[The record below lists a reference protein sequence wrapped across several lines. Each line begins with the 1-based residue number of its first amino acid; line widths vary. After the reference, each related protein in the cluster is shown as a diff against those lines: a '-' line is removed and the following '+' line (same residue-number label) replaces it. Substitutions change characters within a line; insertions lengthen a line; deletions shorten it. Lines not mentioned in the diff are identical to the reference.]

1 MEKYGFVYIWRDKK
15 HKRFYVGCRW
25 GHINDGYICSSRWM
39 LAAYKRRPKDFVRR
53 ILLSNINNKKDM
65 ILEEQRWLKMMKLV
79 ELGQRYY
86 NLRNNLEHWIV
97 DPLKDLSVREKL
109 RQSKLGDKNPMKRK
123 DVAEKVAS
131 KNRGRIAWNKGSE
144 RTEEQKQHQSK
155 VMVGR
160 TAWNKGIISEDKILR
175 IKEKENI
182 IMRRWYYNP
191 ETLEQKIIYSP
202 NQPPDGWVRGRTPI
216 FAAKISDIKSKKATI
231 LCLQK

>member
-15 HKRFYVGCRW
+15 HNRFYIGCHW
-25 GHINDGYICSSRWM
+25 GHINDGYICSSLWM
-39 LAAYKRRPKDFVRR
+39 KQAYKRRPGDFKRR
-53 ILLSNINNKKDM
+53 ILARGIISKNEMYN
-65 ILEEQRWLKMMKLV
+65 EETRWLKFILLE
-79 ELGQRYY
+79 ELGKKYY
-86 NLRNNLEHWIV
+86 NLKNYSTTHWNKG
-97 DPLKDLSVREKL
+97 DKQQSVREKL

-131 KNRGRIAWNKGSE
+131 KNRGRIAWNKGSK

-231 LCLQK
+231 LC